1 MSDSLADR
9 LKRLSQ
15 QHAQMQRGETDA
27 RNFQQKV
34 NAFISDHSRPEY
46 ERLLAVIAKRV
57 GEVNPEIGDLPKFQ
71 VTQGGAT
78 VEQGNTAAY
87 LHFDKPIINAPDNA
101 LLISFGSQRNMI
113 AMFLDER
120 PPTPDR
126 YRLQAAAS
134 DSLDRIV
141 WVGDLGELTSEQLA
155 DFVLEHLTEYYLEH
169 KRV

>member
-15 QHAQMQRGETDA
+15 QHAQIQRGETDV
-27 RNFQQKV
+27 RNFQEKV
-34 NAFISDHSRPEY
+34 NAFVSEHSRREY
-46 ERLLAVIAKRV
+46 ERLLAVITKRA

-71 VTQGGAT
+71 VTQNGAT
-78 VEQGNTAAY
+78 IEQGNTAAY
-87 LHFDKPIINAPDNA
+87 LHFDKPILNAPDNA
-101 LLISFGSQRNMI
+101 LLVSFGAQRNMV
-113 AMFLDER
+113 AMFFDEP